1 MSKPTPD
8 EQPERWFLPDEP
20 VKDDAHDEFSHW
32 DVARN
37 LQEMVKDKSAPP
49 IIGLLGP
56 FGVGKS
62 SVVELLSAQL
72 KGSRDLAVIRVSAE
86 RHSEPT
92 GLHRTL
98 LYAVGEALQNSDPPL
113 RQSKD
118 ITRILKAIEQSSE
131 LATSRFS
138 DIPLLKILR
147 TNARAAW
154 RALGLCLLVAAV
166 WIGLVLAVAAI
177 WLHGHFL
184 HALSSGLAV
193 PIAVFFGLAV
203 GLGKILGGTNV
214 LSPLQTA
221 LLTPDTVTE
230 LTPRAEVADEFE
242 RVFASLMKID
252 GKRLVVAVDD
262 VDRLAPERVLETLHV
277 IHSFQR
283 ACQKPH
289 PIFIVSCDERIV
301 RDAIAEARPGLSA
314 RANDLEA
321 AATAYLDRMF
331 LQRQYVPPH
340 PARDMRGYARD
351 LLTAASHTGA
361 ERLGDNRDKVIE
373 VLIHD
378 GVVDPRHAIRLLNAF
393 FGDYR
398 LALMREDG
406 GGRRAL
412 RPGEVTRFPL
422 VLARLTVLKVD
433 FPDAYGEIVLDSDLL
448 EALDQLARGQ
458 KRTESGEALLKAFF
472 GKSEDHGVPSSQEV
486 AGDVELP
493 TDERATLFRYLSRTR
508 DYVDKVDSLLPFL
521 YLGQDEIDRRLGSGE
536 ARRVKDMLA
545 NAQVDP
551 LQEHVKAIAA
561 RTDSGGAQDI
571 DALVSLFGELLS
583 SLTGVELANA
593 QNTICKVFGELPAR
607 LRCNLADRIG
617 KFAEEDTVRLSV
629 DDAITIAL
637 AATDNGSRQTLFSN
651 VLLGSE
657 DVSALN
663 ASATIVYKRGG
674 ELTAAGYSRTAIDG
688 FVSGAIS
695 EAAKAASLPLLHS
708 WLGLVPAADSSETMA
723 TEIQAL
729 LVLTYLQA
737 AGAQPVDSPNLE
749 DADVE
754 TISRLFQGDEAS
766 REAYADQAIKII
778 NTHGLGES
786 FGKLALSAATAAGEL
801 SKQHAA
807 TLVAAISRKTLVEA
821 GTVDTTIEPGSVRKL
836 VGLLIRWCPTAKS
849 ITAKVSDDE
858 KAPVLRA
865 VAPVCAAIITEA
877 AQLTALVPTHSG
889 DSPLTID
896 EVRDLG
902 RALFS
907 VLATHQPDTVG
918 PCVNA
923 LTAQWQARRGV
934 EADAYLW
941 TEATLGDI
949 DKLDPA
955 IGDSAIAGIVDG
967 VLGRTRSDPVAASSL
982 PVLEK
987 ALATSAGVRAVPSFV
1002 VNLRG
1007 QLTAGNPDV
1016 ATFTMDVIGTVYQK
1030 APDAAAA
1037 AAPSIVNTLNTLI
1050 APRTAPMLSEALRC
1064 LTSTQWPSNDLPI
1077 VVNTASQYCADLS
1090 DSDLDDLLKTL
1101 KRARGD
1107 GVAISELSNEMASRL
1122 IDRLVSRGDEELSS
1136 VPALWQVSG
1145 SPARARL
1152 AVAVGGVAEEEKATL
1167 DSNAADRAAEID
1179 RWLREIVGSVAA
1191 GTSTAGAHG
1200 SMAVVRGYPDE
1211 AYGVVS
1217 TLTNEWLSGTTLVPT
1232 AAWPLLFSAL
1242 SATYIKQQG
1251 QRLHSSLNEGKDQ
1264 ALRALPVLTAW
1275 VQSASSAEFA
1285 SVLSADAFSDV
1296 VRFWVFEQEDAD
1308 VTRAIRPLL
1317 TASQRDFSRAVR
1329 DRVGRRPRGNARP
1342 AWEAVFGD
1350 AGE

>member
-1 MSKPTPD
+1 MSTPAD
-8 EQPERWFLPDEP
+8 QPERWFLPDKP
-20 VKDDAHDEFSHW
+20 VKDDAHDEFSHG

-37 LQEMVKDKSAPP
+37 LQEMVKEESAPP

-62 SVVELLSAQL
+62 SVVELLSTQL
-72 KGSRDLAVIRVSAE
+72 KGSSELAVIRVSAE

-113 RQSKD
+113 RESKD
-118 ITRILKAIEQSSE
+118 ITQILKAVEQSSE

-138 DIPLLKILR
+138 DIPLLKVLR
-147 TNARAAW
+147 TSPRAAW
-154 RALGLCLLVAAV
+154 RALGLCLLVVAV

-193 PIAVFFGLAV
+193 PLALFLGLAV
-203 GLGKILGGTNV
+203 GLARILAATNV

-221 LLTPDTVTE
+221 LLTPDKVTE

-242 RVFASLMKID
+242 RVFALLVKID

-283 ACQKPH
+283 ACQEPH

-340 PARDMRGYARD
+340 PARDMRGFARD
-351 LLTAASHTGA
+351 LLTAAPHTGA
-361 ERLGDNRDKVIE
+361 MHLGDNRDKVIE

-398 LALMREDG
+398 LALMRESGD
-406 GGRRAL
+406 GRRAL
-412 RPGEVTRFPL
+412 RAGEVTKFPL

-433 FPDAYGEIVLDSDLL
+433 FPDAIAEIVLDSDLL

-458 KRTESGEALLKAFF
+458 QRTESGEALLKKFF
-472 GKSEDHGVPSSQEV
+472 VKPDDHGVPNPQEL

-493 TDERATLFRYLSRTR
+493 TDERATLLRYLSRTR

-551 LQEHVKAIAA
+551 LREHVKAIAA
-561 RTDSGGAQDI
+561 RTDAGSEQDI
-571 DALVSLFGELLS
+571 DALVELFRELLS

-593 QNTICKVFGELPAR
+593 QNTIGQVFGELPAR
-607 LRCNLADRIG
+607 LRGSLADRIG
-617 KFAEEDTVRLSV
+617 KFAGEETVQLSV
-629 DDAITIAL
+629 SDAITIAS
-637 AATDNGSRQTLFSN
+637 AAMDDGSRQTLFSN

-663 ASATIVYKRGG
+663 ASAIVVYERSG
-674 ELTAAGYSRTAIDG
+674 ELTSAGYPRTAIDD

-695 EAAKAASLPLLHS
+695 GAAKAASLPLLHL
-708 WLGLVPAADSSETMA
+708 WLGLVPAPDSSETMPMA
-723 TEIQAL
+723 IQAL
-729 LVLTYLQA
+729 LVLSYLQA
-737 AGAQPVDSPNLE
+737 AGAQPADSPNLD
-749 DADVE
+749 DADVQ
-754 TISRLFQGDEAS
+754 TVSRLFQADETS
-766 REAYADQAIKII
+766 RGTYADQAIVII
-778 NTHGLGES
+778 NAHGLGES
-786 FGKLALSAATAAGEL
+786 FGRLALSAAYAASDL
-801 SKQHAA
+801 TNKRAA
-807 TLVAAISRKTLVEA
+807 NLVASISRKTLDEA
-821 GTVDTTIEPGSVRKL
+821 GAIDTTIDPGSLHKL
-836 VGLLIRWCPTAKS
+836 VGLLVRWSPPAKGFTTK
-849 ITAKVSDDE
+849 IGDEE

-865 VAPVCAAIITEA
+865 VVPVCAAIITEA
-877 AQLTALVPTHSG
+877 AQLTALVPKQTD
-889 DSPLTID
+889 DSQLTIG

-902 RALFS
+902 RDLFS
-907 VLATHQPDTVG
+907 VLATNQPDAVG

-923 LTAQWQARRGV
+923 LTTQWQAHRGV

-941 TEATLGDI
+941 TEPTLAHI
-949 DKLDPA
+949 DELDAA
-955 IGDSAIAGIVDG
+955 IGDPAIAGIVDG
-967 VLGRTRSDPVAASSL
+967 VLGRTRSDAVATSSL

-987 ALATSAGVRAVPSFV
+987 VLSTAAGVRAVPSLV
-1002 VNLRG
+1002 VGLRG

-1016 ATFTMDVIGTVYQK
+1016 ASFTMDVISLVYQK
-1030 APDAAAA
+1030 APDPAAGD
-1037 AAPSIVNTLNTLI
+1037 APNVLNALNTLI
-1050 APRTAPMLSEALRC
+1050 APRTAPLLSEALRC
-1064 LTSTQWPSNDLPI
+1064 LTATQWPLNDLVT
-1077 VVNTASQYCADLS
+1077 VVNTASQYCADLN
-1090 DSDLDDLLKTL
+1090 DADLDDVLRALR
-1101 KRARGD
+1101 RAREG
-1107 GVAISELSNEMASRL
+1107 GVPISELSNEMASRL
-1122 IDRLVSRGDEELSS
+1122 IDSLVMRSDVEPDSIA
-1136 VPALWQVSG
+1136 ALWQVSG
-1145 SPARARL
+1145 PPARARI
-1152 AVAVGGVAEEEKATL
+1152 AVAVGRVAEEEKVTLEGNAT
-1167 DSNAADRAAEID
+1167 DRPAEID
-1179 RWLREIVGSVAA
+1179 RWFREVVGSVAA
-1191 GTSTAGAHG
+1191 GSSTAGAQG
-1200 SMAVVRGYPDE
+1200 SMVVVQDYPEE

-1217 TLTNEWLSGTTLVPT
+1217 TLTNESLSGTATVP
-1232 AAWPLLFSAL
+1232 AGAWPLLFSAL
-1242 SATYIKQQG
+1242 PPGNMTRQG
-1251 QRLHSSLNEGKDQ
+1251 QRLYSSLNEGKDQ
-1264 ALRALPVLTAW
+1264 TLRALPVLTAW
-1275 VQSASSAEFA
+1275 AQSASREVFA
-1285 SVLSADAFSDV
+1285 SVISAEAFGEF
-1296 VRFWVFEQEDAD
+1296 VRAWVFEHQDIEVAA
-1308 VTRAIRPLL
+1308 AIRPLL
-1317 TASQRDFSRAVR
+1317 EASQREFVRAIQ
-1329 DRVGRRPRGNARP
+1329 DRVGRRPRGDARP
-1342 AWEAVFGD
+1342 AWEAVFGHAD
-1350 AGE
+1350 E